1 MNMWKQKLGSCYLG
15 VNQRALSTNNL
26 LSLPH
31 LLVRRKNGRELLVD
45 YSQSHVVISNQ
56 YLNIMC
62 NKRQLKGSNVNNH
75 AKLTKKREEKQ
86 TIKATRSL
94 IKA

>member
-1 MNMWKQKLGSCYLG
+1 MNMWKQKLDSCYLG

-31 LLVRRKNGRELLVD
+31 LLVRRMNGRELLVD

-56 YLNIMC
+56 YLSIMC
-62 NKRQLKGSNVNNH
+62 NERQLKGSNVNNH
-75 AKLTKKREEKQ
+75 AKLKERKGRKTNY
-86 TIKATRSL
+86 
-94 IKA
+94 